1 MDILLLETGDALL
14 LETGGTD
21 NLILEDGTG
30 PPAPD
35 SSIAVLVAH
44 FRRRRL

>member
-21 NLILEDGTG
+21 NLILQDVGA
-30 PPAPD
+30 APNHGA
-35 SSIAVLVAH
+35 AVHH
-44 FRRRRL
+44 FLQQMGAR